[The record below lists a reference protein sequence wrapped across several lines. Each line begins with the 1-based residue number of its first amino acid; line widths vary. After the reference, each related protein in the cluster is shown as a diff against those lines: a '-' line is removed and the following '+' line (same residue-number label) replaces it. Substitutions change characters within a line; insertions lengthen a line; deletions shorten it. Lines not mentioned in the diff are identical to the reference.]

1 MTSEITEFK
10 VQPLAGDEILDGS
23 TPRIN
28 LATSEDVRREMSKIY
43 RETRGRKI
51 PAQEATRLI
60 YVLTQILKAHELV
73 FIEKRL
79 AQLEYA
85 HLKGGK

>member
-1 MTSEITEFK
+1 MNDIELSSDYQGAIEVLE
-10 VQPLAGDEILDGS
+10 GG

-43 RETRGRKI
+43 REARARKI

-73 FIEKRL
+73 FIESRL
-79 AQLEYA
+79 ERLEDA
-85 HLKGGK
+85 HSKKGG